1 MIAAGRAISY
11 AWNEVYRPRPKTCI
25 KNVRKSCIELD
36 PTGSRLSTAGCS
48 VLIIPTRP
56 SAGPGHPQASRPWS
70 DLGTCLSSRLEDLA
84 ESDSARTPPYLLR
97 HPANSN
103 TARVV
108 PGCLGIADSA
118 RPRDLETCALIRV
131 RPGDSKDTMLRLGDR
146 QAYTYICDRSDD

>member
-108 PGCLGIADSA
+108 S
-118 RPRDLETCALIRV
+118 RDGRFSTTSRSGDLWPNPSPTWRLERHDAKTR
-131 RPGDSKDTMLRLGDR
+131 
-146 QAYTYICDRSDD
+146 